1 MEPDRWLG
9 VEVRHFAALEAVV
22 REGSFGRAAESLGYT
37 QSAISQQIQT
47 LERLVGERLLERPGG
62 PRAVSLTEAG
72 RLLLRHAEAII
83 ARLHAA
89 QADMAALASGE
100 GGRLRVGTFQ
110 SVGARV
116 LPAVMRRFTAAWP
129 HVTVELT
136 ESSSDEELLRFVER
150 GELDLAFAMPPL
162 LEGPFEAVELLADP
176 YVLLVPAEHEL
187 AGATRANL
195 ADIGDLTLIG
205 NRACRSTALA
215 EGELAQRGVGL
226 DVAFRSDDN
235 GTVQGLVGAGFGVAL
250 VPLLAT
256 DPRDERISVLEL
268 DPEIPPRRI
277 ALGGTATGIV
287 PLRRVRSSTWP
298 SRSVRRRRFAG
309 AYARLATASRA
320 ASNCSSERRMYE
332 CRQSELGKIPTS
344 SAGIDRSRSSSATSG
359 RMPNDQR
366 QRGRFGV
373 LLRVRRHLDHGVDR
387 LPDAGVA
394 NGEIAPRHGGPA

>member
-1 MEPDRWLG
+1 MEPDSWLG
-9 VEVRHFAALEAVV
+9 VEVRHFAALEAVA

-72 RLLLRHAEAII
+72 RLLLRHAEAIV

-136 ESSSDEELLRFVER
+136 ESSSDEELLRLVER

-162 LEGPFEAVELLADP
+162 LDGPFDSLELLSDP
-176 YVLLVPAEHEL
+176 YVLLVPAEHD
-187 AGATRANL
+187 L
-195 ADIGDLTLIG
+195 ADAARASLADVGDLTLIG
-205 NRACRSTALA
+205 NRACRSTSLA

-256 DPRDERISVLEL
+256 DPKDDRISVLEL

-277 ALGGTATGIV
+277 ALAWH
-287 PLRRVRSSTWP
+287 RDRHRSP
-298 SRSVRRRRFAG
+298 A
-309 AYARLATASRA
+309 ARAFVEVAVEVCADVA
-320 ASNCSSERRMYE
+320 AS
-332 CRQSELGKIPTS
+332 LALT
-344 SAGIDRSRSSSATSG
+344 
-359 RMPNDQR
+359 
-366 QRGRFGV
+366 
-373 LLRVRRHLDHGVDR
+373 
-387 LPDAGVA
+387 
-394 NGEIAPRHGGPA
+394 PA

>member
-1 MEPDRWLG
+1 MESDRWLG
-9 VEVRHFAALEAVV
+9 VEVRHFAALEAVA

-72 RLLLRHAEAII
+72 RMLLRHAEAIV

-162 LEGPFEAVELLADP
+162 LEGPFDAVELLADP
-176 YVLLVPAEHEL
+176 YVLLVPAEHDL
-187 AGATRANL
+187 AEATRASL
-195 ADIGDLTLIG
+195 ADVGDLTLIG
-205 NRACRSTALA
+205 NRACRSTSLA

-256 DPRDERISVLEL
+256 DPKDERIRVLEL

-277 ALGGTATGIV
+277 ALAWH
-287 PLRRVRSSTWP
+287 RDRHRSP
-298 SRSVRRRRFAG
+298 A
-309 AYARLATASRA
+309 ARAFVDVAVEVCADVA
-320 ASNCSSERRMYE
+320 AS
-332 CRQSELGKIPTS
+332 LAPT
-344 SAGIDRSRSSSATSG
+344 
-359 RMPNDQR
+359 
-366 QRGRFGV
+366 
-373 LLRVRRHLDHGVDR
+373 
-387 LPDAGVA
+387 
-394 NGEIAPRHGGPA
+394 PA